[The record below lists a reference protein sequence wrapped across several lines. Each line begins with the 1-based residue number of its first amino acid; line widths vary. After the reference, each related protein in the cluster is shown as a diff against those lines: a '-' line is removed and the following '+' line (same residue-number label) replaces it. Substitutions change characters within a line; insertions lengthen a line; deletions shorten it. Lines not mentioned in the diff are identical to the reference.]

1 MTTTDTE
8 QTTIPTPAPGT
19 VVQVWLHCTTGAA
32 GINEIWNH
40 AGGPA
45 AGKGA
50 RLGRLLEPDRP
61 EPFDGGAWSAHTL
74 ADVEA
79 ALARHGARIITR
91 AEAARRL
98 IAAGYRLSSNRAY
111 GHALYEDQADD
122 VTWYNLTRYARLAF
136 AVYRDERVS

>member
-8 QTTIPTPAPGT
+8 QTTTTPAPGT
-19 VVQVWLHCTTGAA
+19 VVRVWLHCTTGAA
-32 GINEIWNH
+32 GINEIWDH

-45 AGKGA
+45 AGKGI
-50 RLGRLLEPDRP
+50 RLLEPDRP
-61 EPFDGGAWSAHTL
+61 SPFDDGPWSAHTT

-98 IAAGYRLSSNRAY
+98 TAAGYRLSSNHAC
-111 GHALYEDQADD
+111 GHALYEDEADD
-122 VTWYNLTRYARLAF
+122 VTWYNFTRYERLAF